1 MHLLNSRTMSRRTLL
16 RGGGAVL
23 ALPLLDAMLPCG
35 LRAEAK
41 ARSVSPR
48 RLFLVLRGLAINPD
62 CFFPAATGPDAEL
75 PRYLKLLERH
85 RSRMTVFSGMSH
97 LGYPNGH
104 HTEAGFLSGLTPERI
119 QREDDIRPAVS
130 VDQIAAPRLGA
141 DTRFASLHFGVIGQ
155 PISYTT
161 RGTPMPALSKPE
173 EAFRRLFV
181 DPKAEDLARE
191 TRRLDDGGSILDGVR
206 EQLKSLERRV
216 GAGDRARL
224 DSMAASVREAEE
236 LLRRERDW
244 LRRPKPTVDAR
255 VEEFRGG
262 EGWSGGQ
269 RLWYRLA
276 ALAFATDSTRVITL
290 AIGQGGRSE
299 APGATIDHHDA
310 SHHGQDPKK
319 MEEFAIYEEVEYR
332 LFNGL
337 LDQLSA
343 AREGE
348 SDLLDRTIVLCGGN
362 MGNPSSHG
370 TSNLP
375 ILVAGGGFKHRL
387 HVAFNRQKNEPL
399 SNLYLRFLHQLG
411 IEAPSFGCSTRVL
424 SELA

>member
-23 ALPLLDAMLPCG
+23 GLPLLDAMLPCG

-41 ARSVSPR
+41 ARSASPL

-62 CFFPAATGPDAEL
+62 CFFPAAAGPDAEL

-85 RSRMTVFSGMSH
+85 RSRMTVISGMSH

-104 HTEAGFLSGLTPERI
+104 HTEAGFLSGLTPDRI

-130 VDQIAAPRLGA
+130 LDQVAAARIGA
-141 DTRFASLHFGVIGQ
+141 DTRFASMNFGVLGYA
-155 PISYTT
+155 ISYTM
-161 RGTPMPALSKPE
+161 RGSPLPGISKPE

-206 EQLKSLERRV
+206 DQLKGLERRV
-216 GAGDRARL
+216 GAADRSRL

-255 VEEFRGG
+255 VEEFRG
-262 EGWSGGQ
+262 EGWSTGQ
-269 RLWYRLA
+269 QLWYRLA
-276 ALAFATDSTRVITL
+276 ALAFRTDSARVITL
-290 AIGQGGRSE
+290 GIGQGGRSE
-299 APGATIDHHDA
+299 APGASIDHHDA

-319 MEEFAIYEEVEYR
+319 MEEFSIYEEVEYR
-332 LFNGL
+332 HFNGL

-343 AREGE
+343 AREGAA
-348 SDLLDRTIVLCGGN
+348 DLLDRTIVLCGGN

-387 HVAFNRQKNEPL
+387 HVAFDRQKNEPL
-399 SNLYLRFLHQLG
+399 SNLYLRFLHHLG